1 MFALVDCNNFYASCE
16 RVFQPQWGNKPIVI
30 LSNNDGCVIAR
41 SNEAKVLGVPMGA
54 PAFKYKEE
62 FKRKNIKMFSSNY
75 PLYGDMS
82 SRVMQILEKYSPNF
96 EIYSI
101 DEAFLK
107 FDGFDYFDLEATGH
121 KMRKQVRKWTGIPVS
136 VGFAPTK
143 ALAKIANKIAKKF
156 NSKTQGVYMIDTDE
170 KKIKALKWTAIRD
183 VWGIGRQ
190 HGKRLEAQ
198 GIRTAYDFINLPDSW
213 IKKHMSVLELRLKKD
228 LLGLPYIKLEETV
241 PSKKSITTTR
251 SFKNNHSKFHELEE
265 RISTYANSCAEKLRK
280 QGSACS
286 AVMIFIHSNSH
297 QKNKEQYRNSSVVT
311 LPYATDSSVT
321 ICKHA
326 VAALKGIFRDGIDY
340 KKAGVLLLGLVPSKE
355 RQLNLFQ
362 PNINKHDSLMKAI
375 DKIHL
380 RFGPHQIKLGNQ
392 DLNSTWNMRRE
403 HLSKRYTT
411 ELKEVI
417 TVNNKSE
424 IIL

>member
-16 RVFQPQWGNKPIVI
+16 RVFQPQWEGNPIVI

-41 SNEAKVLGVPMGA
+41 SNEAKALGVPMGA
-54 PAFKYKEE
+54 PAFKYKDE
-62 FKRKNIKMFSSNY
+62 FKRKNIKIFSSNY

-82 SRVMQILEKYSPNF
+82 SRVMQILEGYTPNS

-107 FDGFDYFDLEATGH
+107 FDGFDYFDLESTGH
-121 KMRKQVRKWTGIPVS
+121 TMKKQIRKWTGIPVS

-156 NSKTQGVYMIDTDE
+156 NSKTQGVYMINTNE
-170 KKIKALKWTAIRD
+170 KKIKALKWTSVGDI
-183 VWGIGRQ
+183 WGIGRQ
-190 HGKRLEAQ
+190 HSKKLEIK
-198 GIRTAYDFINLPDSW
+198 GIRTAYDFTNLSDSW
-213 IKKHMSVLELRLKKD
+213 INKNMSVLELRLKKD
-228 LLGLPYIKLEETV
+228 LLGLSYIKLEEYV

-251 SFKNNHSKFHELEE
+251 SFKNNLSKFHELEE
-265 RISTYANSCAEKLRK
+265 RVSTYANSCSEKLRK
-280 QGSACS
+280 QENACS
-286 AVMIFIHSNSH
+286 AVLVFIRSNSH
-297 QKNKEQYRNSSVVT
+297 QKNKEQYRNSCVIT
-311 LPYATDSSVT
+311 LPYATDSS
-321 ICKHA
+321 IIISKHA
-326 VAALKGIFRDGIDY
+326 VAGLKGIFRNGIDY

-362 PNINKHDSLMKAI
+362 PNINKHDPLMKAI

-392 DLNSTWNMRRE
+392 DLKSTWNMRQE
-403 HLSKRYTT
+403 HLSKKYTT
-411 ELKEVI
+411 ELKDII
-417 TVNNKSE
+417 TVKNKSKA
-424 IIL
+424 IL

>member
-1 MFALVDCNNFYASCE
+1 MFALIDCNNFYASCE
-16 RVFQPQWGNKPIVI
+16 RVFQPQWEGKPVVI

-41 SNEAKVLGVPMGA
+41 SNEAKALGIPMGA
-54 PAFKYKEE
+54 PAFKYKEV
-62 FKRKNIKMFSSNY
+62 FAKQNIKVFSSNY

-82 SRVMQILEKYSPNF
+82 SRVMQILESYTPDS

-121 KMRKQVRKWTGIPVS
+121 KMKKQVRQWTGIPVS

-156 NSKTQGVYMIDTDE
+156 ESRTQGVYIIDSCE
-170 KKIKALKWTAIRD
+170 KRIKALKWTAVKDI
-183 VWGIGRQ
+183 WGIGRQ
-190 HGKRLEAQ
+190 HSKRLEAQ
-198 GIRTAYDFINLPDSW
+198 RIRTAYDFANLPDSW

-228 LLGLPYIKLEETV
+228 LLGLPYIKLEDV
-241 PSKKSITTTR
+241 IPAKKSIATTR
-251 SFKNNHSKFHELEE
+251 SFKNNLSRFHQLEE

-280 QGSACS
+280 QEGSCS
-286 AVMIFIHSNSH
+286 AVLVFIRSNSH
-297 QKNKEQYRNSSVVT
+297 QKNKKQYRNSCVIT
-311 LPYATDSSVT
+311 LPYATDSSLT
-321 ICKHA
+321 ISKHA
-326 VAALKGIFRDGIDY
+326 VAGLKRIFKDGIDY
-340 KKAGVLLLGLVPSKE
+340 KKAGVILLGLVPAKE

-362 PNINKHDSLMKAI
+362 PDLNKHDPLMQAI

-380 RFGPHQIKLGNQ
+380 RFGPHKIKLGNQ
-392 DLNSTWNMRRE
+392 DLNSTWNMRQE

-411 ELKEVI
+411 ELTEVF
-417 TVNNKSE
+417 TVNNNSN
-424 IIL
+424 ITL